1 MQHYFKSGG
10 VKQPVFILLHGT
22 GGDEKSLL
30 DLGFELDN
38 KATLFGIKGNVV
50 EQGMPRYFRRLA
62 ESVYDEDDLRARG
75 EELHQFILDHSVNYG
90 FDLDDVVL
98 IGYSNGANI
107 ALHLMLNYSEMY
119 QKGVLFHPMYPV
131 SDIPKNDLSHQ
142 RILLTSGLQDPI
154 VPQSESKFVLDL
166 LKEREAQVIH
176 FETKSGHQLLW
187 EEVQAAKEFLGE

>member
-22 GGDEKSLL
+22 GGDEKSLF

-62 ESVYDEDDLRARG
+62 EGVYDEDDLRARG
-75 EELHQFILDHSVNYG
+75 EELHPFIVDRSVSYG

-107 ALHLMLNYSEMY
+107 VLHLMLNYSEMY

-166 LKEREAQVIH
+166 LKEREAQVIY
-176 FETKSGHQLLW
+176 FDTKSGHQLLW